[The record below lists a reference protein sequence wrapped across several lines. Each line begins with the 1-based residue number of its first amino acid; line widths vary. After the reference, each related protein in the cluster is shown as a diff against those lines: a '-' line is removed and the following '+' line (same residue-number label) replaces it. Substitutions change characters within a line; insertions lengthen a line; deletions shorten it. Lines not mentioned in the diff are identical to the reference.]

1 MSDSIDK
8 LNLNIGPD
16 IVVSSPSTTRRSVY
30 LSNSPIS
37 IKKQLQD
44 QIKEQ
49 ANLIQV
55 TAELGKTLV
64 KQQEELEKQIQEID
78 KTEGD
83 EIPQNLKDKLTSLEQ
98 EVNSLK
104 ASTAKVF
111 FGNKGQSTGELDIN
125 AISSISSP
133 VLDLAIPTTKLSR
146 REKNSSKNVKQDM
159 RLATEIGEKLL
170 EEIKRLQVLLQEKEE
185 RIKELETEKAGLEHN
200 IEYHSKQLRA
210 KEEAEERLKDV
221 NWNLELTQQEL
232 SRQLEENQQQLTKAR
247 NEYTKI
253 EKALAIA
260 TNVIEQ
266 LKDKEE
272 KLITNLQAL
281 RKRHEQDMANNRRHV
296 AALNRE
302 KNDLSKTIDD
312 LKGQLTTI
320 VATRNVRKR
329 TPEPGATSN
338 EVYLNEDGQPMN
350 VEGDLASNGANVT
363 IPSALQGKN
372 LNVEVETLKAL
383 NIAKRMIDNLRA
395 NLQKEK
401 SEKYEVRKLLA
412 DSQEQIEALRYESDF
427 VNPALRKV
435 RKQNNKKANNELSDI
450 LENDSSSQ
458 DRNLEDSQDEAE
470 YSADEHDIISGGDE
484 DEEEAFINKDNRPS
498 SDMFK
503 PRILKPDLLSRNSRA
518 SKGSLRSSSL
528 LSRTSNMSNRID
540 GGIDEDIPG
549 DDDDEVVE
557 DTEVEARRAE
567 ALNSLVNPK
576 VKRNSSQSL
585 KSPRMSMIS
594 QDIAIDESQP
604 FDEHNSKNRESMVRK
619 RISEPTE
626 QKSRGIEFVEDIKE
640 EDDTTEQKS
649 RGIQFVEEI
658 KDDNVIE
665 DVKNTKESKYT
676 ESSRGIKNLHSE
688 VDDDKEVK
696 VDDDKEVKV
705 DDDKEVKDD
714 DASSVDSFTS
724 ANETNSKRG
733 SATSKDSNA
742 LASKRSSKRDNHRKS
757 ARNSTI
763 TIKNEEPAAP
773 VKTFR
778 DVEVQ
783 TDVELERSD
792 SLSTVNTGKFT
803 FGNRDTVYEN
813 NLQNPKNDA
822 SSTRQS
828 ILLAP
833 GDNNVDYKRFTLDLS
848 SGRNKQ
854 GKRISTAL
862 VNTDTNTEME
872 GSEYNGINTTR
883 REIKLNDQVRSL
895 DPPPRPSTG
904 PPPALIAHANR
915 KVPTP
920 SVNFGQQAGSP
931 QIPHPLNN
939 PLNGLSKRKS
949 SEDPR
954 DSIHSNEN
962 RSRGINI
969 NNSNEIQSRGINAQ
983 EPSSSLHHHHSP
995 SSGSI
1000 SSVSSSTS
1008 ADVIGRQ
1015 SDSPHQE
1022 VNAPATM
1029 PTATDPNIIHA
1040 ITQTMIGEYLYKY
1053 TRRNFGPGKRHKRFF
1068 WVHPYTKTLYWSNR
1082 DPGSYEPKDPTSKGG
1097 TSYFAYIESVRQVV
1111 DHNPSPPGIH
1121 HMSLIIKT
1129 PDRELK
1135 ITAASKER
1143 HEYWYQALSYLLQRP
1158 EETNQTQSQAGGRPR
1173 VGTDPWDN
1181 QPNTN
1186 SNTSP
1191 NGSLRGGNVRE
1202 IKKKSSFSKLQSIFR
1217 RQDAI
1222 SSSPTSP
1229 LSSEFI
1235 EGQPQLVGS
1244 SSYNGMDDEDD
1255 DDLENVRQCCD
1266 GRHDVSKL
1274 ERGPPKGHHHHH
1286 NHNSHY

>member
-8 LNLNIGPD
+8 VVNVGPD
-16 IVVSSPSTTRRSVY
+16 IVVSSPSTTRRSV
-30 LSNSPIS
+30 
-37 IKKQLQD
+37 
-44 QIKEQ
+44 
-49 ANLIQV
+49 

-64 KQQEELEKQIQEID
+64 KQQQELEKQIQEID

-83 EIPQNLKDKLTSLEQ
+83 EVPQDLKDKLTSLEQ

-104 ASTAKVF
+104 ANTAKVF
-111 FGNKGQSTGELDIN
+111 FGNKGQPTGGLDVN
-125 AISSISSP
+125 VSSSMSPISP
-133 VLDLAIPTTKLSR
+133 VLDPTFTMPTGKLSR
-146 REKNSSKNVKQDM
+146 REKNSAKNRPKDIE
-159 RLATEIGEKLL
+159 LAAEIGENLLL
-170 EEIKRLQVLLQEKEE
+170 EVRRLQALLQEKEE
-185 RIKELETEKAGLEHN
+185 RIKQLETEKADLEHN

-210 KEEAEERLKDV
+210 KEEAEEQLKDA

-232 SRQLEENQQQLTKAR
+232 TRQLEEIQQQLTKAR
-247 NEYTKI
+247 TEYTKI

-272 KLITNLQAL
+272 KLITSLQTL

-302 KNDLSKTIDD
+302 KSDLSKTIDD
-312 LKGQLTTI
+312 LKSQLTTI

-338 EVYLNEDGQPMN
+338 DIYLNEDGQPIN
-350 VEGDLASNGANVT
+350 VDGDLASNGANAT
-363 IPSALQGKN
+363 ILSALQGKN

-383 NIAKRMIDNLRA
+383 NNAKRMIDNLRA

-401 SEKYEVRKLLA
+401 SEKYEIRKLLA
-412 DSQEQIEALRYESDF
+412 DSQEQIEVLRSETDF
-427 VNPALRKV
+427 ANPSLRKA
-435 RKQNNKKANNELSDI
+435 RKQNNKKAKNDLSDI
-450 LENDSSSQ
+450 LENDSSSR
-458 DRNLEDSQDEAE
+458 DRNVEDSQDEIE

-484 DEEEAFINKDNRPS
+484 DDEEAFINKDNRPS

-503 PRILKPDLLSRNSRA
+503 PRSLKPDLLSRNSRA
-518 SKGSLRSSSL
+518 SKGSLRTSSL
-528 LSRTSNMSNRID
+528 LSRMSNMSNRVD

-549 DDDDEVVE
+549 NDDEEEVVE
-557 DTEVEARRAE
+557 NTEVEARRAE
-567 ALNSLVNPK
+567 ALNSLINPK

-594 QDIAIDESQP
+594 QNIAIDESEQL
-604 FDEHNSKNRESMVRK
+604 DGHNSKNRESIVRE

-626 QKSRGIEFVEDIKE
+626 RKSRGIGLIEGIE
-640 EDDTTEQKS
+640 EDGTTEQKS

-658 KDDNVIE
+658 KDGKVI
-665 DVKNTKESKYT
+665 
-676 ESSRGIKNLHSE
+676 
-688 VDDDKEVK
+688 
-696 VDDDKEVKV
+696 
-705 DDDKEVKDD
+705 KDD

-757 ARNSTI
+757 ARNSII
-763 TIKNEEPAAP
+763 TIKNEEP
-773 VKTFR
+773 VKSFR

-783 TDVELERSD
+783 TDVEVERSD
-792 SLSTVNTGKFT
+792 SFSTVNTGKFT

-813 NLQNPKNDA
+813 NLQNSKNDA

-833 GDNNVDYKRFTLDLS
+833 GDNNVDNKRFTLDLS

-854 GKRISTAL
+854 GKRISTAPA
-862 VNTDTNTEME
+862 NSEME
-872 GSEYNGINTTR
+872 SSEYNGNTTQ

-904 PPPALIAHANR
+904 PPPALIR

-931 QIPHPLNN
+931 QIPHLLNN
-939 PLNGLSKRKS
+939 HLNGLTGRKS
-949 SEDPR
+949 SEDNP
-954 DSIHSNEN
+954 IHSNEI

-969 NNSNEIQSRGINAQ
+969 NSNEIQSRGINIQ
-983 EPSSSLHHHHSP
+983 EPSNNLHHHHSP

-1022 VNAPATM
+1022 VNAPTTI

-1040 ITQTMIGEYLYKY
+1040 ITQTMIGEYLHKY

-1111 DHNPSPPGIH
+1111 DHNPSPPGLH

-1158 EETNQTQSQAGGRPR
+1158 DETNQTQSQASGRPSR
-1173 VGTDPWDN
+1173 MGTDPWDN
-1181 QPNTN
+1181 QPSTNSLN

-1191 NGSLRGGNVRE
+1191 NGSLRGGNRE
-1202 IKKKSSFSKLQSIFR
+1202 VKKKSSFSKLKSMFR
-1217 RQDAI
+1217 NPDA
-1222 SSSPTSP
+1222 PNSP
-1229 LSSEFI
+1229 LSTEFI

-1244 SSYNGMDDEDD
+1244 SLYNGMDDEDD

-1274 ERGPPKGHHHHH
+1274 ERGPQKGHHH